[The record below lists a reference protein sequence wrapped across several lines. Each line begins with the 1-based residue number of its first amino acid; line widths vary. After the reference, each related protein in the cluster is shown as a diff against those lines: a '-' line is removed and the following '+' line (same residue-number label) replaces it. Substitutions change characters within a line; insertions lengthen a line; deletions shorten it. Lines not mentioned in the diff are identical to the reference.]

1 MSRPLR
7 VAVLGFGMAGE
18 GLHAAQVAATPG
30 LRVAFVV
37 TRSPGRAARARR
49 LHPGVEV
56 LASADEVWARA
67 AEVDLVVVATPN
79 RTHVPLGLA
88 AVGAGLP
95 VVVDKP
101 LAATAPEAARL
112 VDAADAAGVPLTV
125 FQNRRWDGDFLL
137 VAQALAEGTLGAV
150 QRFEGR
156 FDVPLRPA
164 RGWRAVAD
172 PAEGPGVLLD
182 LGAHLVDQAVLLLGP
197 PVRVYAE
204 LAARAPGAVADD
216 DAFLALSGADGT
228 VAHLW
233 LSRSTSAPGPRFRVV
248 GLEATLTV
256 AAPEDKDDPRSLAP
270 ARLEGRLGGLAL
282 DAAVRPRP
290 AEHERFYAG
299 VREALLEG
307 RPLPVDPHDAV
318 RTARILDAARTSAAT
333 ASVVALEDD
342 ARARTPSSAPG

>member
-1 MSRPLR
+1 M
-7 VAVLGFGMAGE
+7 
-18 GLHAAQVAATPG
+18 
-30 LRVAFVV
+30 
-37 TRSPGRAARARR
+37 
-49 LHPGVEV
+49 
-56 LASADEVWARA
+56 
-67 AEVDLVVVATPN
+67 
-79 RTHVPLGLA
+79 
-88 AVGAGLP
+88 
-95 VVVDKP
+95 
-101 LAATAPEAARL
+101 
-112 VDAADAAGVPLTV
+112 
-125 FQNRRWDGDFLL
+125 
-137 VAQALAEGTLGAV
+137 
-150 QRFEGR
+150 
-156 FDVPLRPA
+156 
-164 RGWRAVAD
+164 
-172 PAEGPGVLLD
+172 
-182 LGAHLVDQAVLLLGP
+182 
-197 PVRVYAE
+197 
-204 LAARAPGAVADD
+204 ADD

-299 VREALLEG
+299 VRDALLEG

-342 ARARTPSSAPG
+342 VPARHPLVRARLGIGGPAR

>member
-1 MSRPLR
+1 
-7 VAVLGFGMAGE
+7 VA
-18 GLHAAQVAATPG
+18 
-30 LRVAFVV
+30 
-37 TRSPGRAARARR
+37 
-49 LHPGVEV
+49 
-56 LASADEVWARA
+56 
-67 AEVDLVVVATPN
+67 
-79 RTHVPLGLA
+79 
-88 AVGAGLP
+88 AGLP

-112 VDAADAAGVPLTV
+112 VDAADAAGVRLTV

-137 VAQALAEGTLGAV
+137 VAQVLDEGTLGAV

-197 PVRVYAE
+197 PARVYAE
-204 LAARAPGAVADD
+204 VAARAPGAVADD
-216 DAFLALSGADGT
+216 DAFLALTRPDGT

-233 LSRSTSAPGPRFRVV
+233 LSRSTSASGPRFRVV
-248 GLEATLTV
+248 GLDATLTV
-256 AAPEDKDDPRSLAP
+256 DAPEDKDDPRRLAP
-270 ARLEGRLGGLAL
+270 ARLEGRLGGLSL

-299 VREALLEG
+299 VRDALLEG
-307 RPLPVDPHDAV
+307 RPMPVDPRDAV
-318 RTARILDAARTSAAT
+318 RTAAILDAARASAAT
-333 ASVVALEDD
+333 GALVALDD
-342 ARARTPSSAPG
+342 DVQARTGPATAR